1 MATALSGGLTD
12 SEESIMILTTMIFSY
27 FVFGACDIE
36 AQLQAPF
43 DPQLPEHPL
52 HPQHPPD
59 FFCLYI
65 LLTAKANMAARN
77 SETIKVPTTS
87 HSSLSYRSVIVCSVY
102 YHTQA
107 CENVNQNIRNRALC
121 QSDKS
126 GMQQSMQM
134 CTDMQWLPVSIWQ
147 SSSLCELHR

>member
-27 FVFGACDIE
+27 FVFEACDIE

-43 DPQLPEHPL
+43 VPQLPEHPL

-65 LLTAKANMAARN
+65 LLTASANIAAKT
-77 SETIKVPTTS
+77 SDTASVPIM
-87 HSSLSYRSVIVCSVY
+87 SSSFLLSFKTVSVY

-107 CENVNQNIRNRALC
+107 RKNVNQNIRNRALC

-134 CTDMQWLPVSIWQ
+134 CTDMRW
-147 SSSLCELHR
+147 

>member
-1 MATALSGGLTD
+1 MATALSGGLID

-27 FVFGACDIE
+27 FVFEACDIE

-43 DPQLPEHPL
+43 VPQLPEHPL

-65 LLTAKANMAARN
+65 LLTASANIAAKT
-77 SETIKVPTTS
+77 SDTASVPIM
-87 HSSLSYRSVIVCSVY
+87 SSSFLLSFKTVSVY

-107 CENVNQNIRNRALC
+107 
-121 QSDKS
+121 
-126 GMQQSMQM
+126 
-134 CTDMQWLPVSIWQ
+134 
-147 SSSLCELHR
+147 

>member
-12 SEESIMILTTMIFSY
+12 SEESIMILTTMIFVY
-27 FVFGACDIE
+27 FVFGACDTE

-87 HSSLSYRSVIVCSVY
+87 HSSLFLSF
-102 YHTQA
+102 
-107 CENVNQNIRNRALC
+107 
-121 QSDKS
+121 K
-126 GMQQSMQM
+126 
-134 CTDMQWLPVSIWQ
+134 
-147 SSSLCELHR
+147 

>member
-1 MATALSGGLTD
+1 MATALSGGLID

-27 FVFGACDIE
+27 FVFEACDIE

-43 DPQLPEHPL
+43 VPQLPEHPL

-87 HSSLSYRSVIVCSVY
+87 HSSLSYRSD
-102 YHTQA
+102 
-107 CENVNQNIRNRALC
+107 NR
-121 QSDKS
+121 S
-126 GMQQSMQM
+126 
-134 CTDMQWLPVSIWQ
+134 
-147 SSSLCELHR
+147 

>member
-27 FVFGACDIE
+27 FVSYFVFGACDIE

-43 DPQLPEHPL
+43 VPQLPEHPL

-87 HSSLSYRSVIVCSVY
+87 HSSLSYRSD
-102 YHTQA
+102 
-107 CENVNQNIRNRALC
+107 NR
-121 QSDKS
+121 S
-126 GMQQSMQM
+126 
-134 CTDMQWLPVSIWQ
+134 
-147 SSSLCELHR
+147 